1 MKYHIAHK
9 KNGNE
14 RFIVFTSKSEMLD
27 YLNENKSKLNK
38 LENVYLY
45 FNQIKISLS
54 SSSWRIKKNKKKIDK
69 QN

>member
-14 RFIVFTSKSEMLD
+14 RFIVFTSKLKMLD

-38 LENVYLY
+38 LENVYLH

-54 SSSWRIKKNKKKIDK
+54 SSSWRIKKN
-69 QN
+69 

>member
-14 RFIVFTSKSEMLD
+14 RFIVFTSKLKMLE

-38 LENVYLY
+38 LENVYLH
-45 FNQIKISLS
+45 FDQIKISLS
-54 SSSWRIKKNKKKIDK
+54 SSSWRIKNKKKIDK

>member
-9 KNGNE
+9 KNGKE

-27 YLNENKSKLNK
+27 YLNRNKSKLNK
-38 LENVYLY
+38 LENVYLH

-54 SSSWRIKKNKKKIDK
+54 SSSWRIKKNKKKD
-69 QN
+69 

>member
-1 MKYHIAHK
+1 VKYHIAHK

-14 RFIVFTSKSEMLD
+14 RFIVFTSKLKMLD

-38 LENVYLY
+38 LENVYLH

-54 SSSWRIKKNKKKIDK
+54 SSSWRIKK
-69 QN
+69 

>member
-14 RFIVFTSKSEMLD
+14 KFIVFTSKSKMLD

-38 LENVYLY
+38 LENVYLH